1 VTVTTVV
8 TDTAA
13 PRRQKKSEWAQARAD
28 ALRTQVL
35 GLQSESSPST
45 AAARSKYA
53 AIRAL
58 RDEASRFEGIAQAL
72 RRRGQ

>member
-1 VTVTTVV
+1 VTE
-8 TDTAA
+8 
-13 PRRQKKSEWAQARAD
+13 PHQQRRQKKSEWAQARAD

-45 AAARSKYA
+45 AAARSKFA
-53 AIRAL
+53 AIRTL
-58 RDEASRFEGIAQAL
+58 RDEAFRFEGIAQAL